1 MRKRIVFSFIIIIIF
16 VVIFFGYKVWFA
28 PVKYA
33 VSQEDLLNSKEQ
45 YYLVQ
50 WVQVTGSSWM
60 IVGDQ
65 NGYYEHGKY
74 IVAKGEVPS
83 VVENYSIAT
92 GHNTYICYGEYC
104 GKTDIGGGDI
114 LETYQFSGWDILY
127 PVKRNGLI
135 PFLPKKF
142 LCKMD
147 FR

>member
-1 MRKRIVFSFIIIIIF
+1 MRKHIVIGAIVIIISIVTILCYRFCF
-16 VVIFFGYKVWFA
+16 V

-33 VSQEDLLNSKEQ
+33 VSKEDLLNSKEQ

-50 WVQVTGSSWM
+50 WVQVTSSSWM
-60 IVGDQ
+60 VVGDQ

-92 GHNTYICYGEYC
+92 GHNTYICYGKYC
-104 GKTDIGGGDI
+104 GETDIGGGEI
-114 LETYQFSGWDILY
+114 METYQFSGWDILY

-135 PFLPKKF
+135 PFLPKKY

-147 FR
+147 F